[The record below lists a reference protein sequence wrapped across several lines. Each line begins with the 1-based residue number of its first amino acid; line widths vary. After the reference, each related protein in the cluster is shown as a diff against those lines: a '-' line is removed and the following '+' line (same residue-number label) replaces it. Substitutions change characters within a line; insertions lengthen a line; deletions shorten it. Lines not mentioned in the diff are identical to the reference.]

1 MNYTSSRQ
9 KGNDGEN
16 RACSFLLRLGYTIIS
31 RNFRSR
37 RGEID
42 VIALDGDT
50 VVFVEVK
57 TLPSGNPDILA
68 HELNLRKQK
77 RIIETSQFF
86 LLNNRQYSNS
96 KIRYDVIVIDMPDF
110 EPVYHIQEAFS
121 ELT

>member
-1 MNYTSSRQ
+1 M
-9 KGNDGEN
+9 
-16 RACSFLLRLGYTIIS
+16 
-31 RNFRSR
+31 
-37 RGEID
+37 
-42 VIALDGDT
+42 
-50 VVFVEVK
+50 FVEVK

-86 LLNNRQYSNS
+86 LLNNRQYNNS

-121 ELT
+121 EIT